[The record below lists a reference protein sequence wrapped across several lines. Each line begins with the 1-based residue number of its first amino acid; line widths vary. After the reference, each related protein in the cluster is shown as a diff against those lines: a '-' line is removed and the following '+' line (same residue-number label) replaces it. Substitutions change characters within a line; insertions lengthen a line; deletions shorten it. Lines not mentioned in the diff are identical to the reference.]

1 MAGSRPGQQSNA
13 TTEAD
18 DLESAYGYG
27 GPPVVTDESKLAV
40 LDAAVTSLATATE
53 TETNDSRPDA
63 TLVSLNTEATGELT
77 SGDVDWF
84 GFDVDS
90 ETDLTVEV
98 TRDTG
103 DGVAA
108 LSLYGPDGFRDQVY
122 VGGDTAR
129 VTELVS
135 TTGTY
140 FVALVDLNG
149 GTGSYT
155 LTVTDGTQETA
166 TATPTPTATATPTPT
181 ATATPIVDDDYGD
194 QDYGFYGFGGTE

>member
-1 MAGSRPGQQSNA
+1 M
-13 TTEAD
+13 
-18 DLESAYGYG
+18 
-27 GPPVVTDESKLAV
+27 VTDESKLAV